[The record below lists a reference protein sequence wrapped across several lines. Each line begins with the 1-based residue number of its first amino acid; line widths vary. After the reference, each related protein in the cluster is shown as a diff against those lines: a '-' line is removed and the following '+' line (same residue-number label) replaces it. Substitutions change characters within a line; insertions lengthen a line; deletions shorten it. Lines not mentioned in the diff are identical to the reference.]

1 MTLIGSF
8 NMKDYKNPK
17 KTPDKIEESFAYD
30 GGIGE
35 PDKNWQRNMEID
47 EHPTKEKEEDDS
59 EEKKIRPSLNSN
71 QGHKNSKI
79 EHIKGVKDITSKN
92 LPVAGAS
99 FCFKMIC
106 FTGIYP
112 PLDLHLRQAL

>member
-8 NMKDYKNPK
+8 NMKDYKDSK

-59 EEKKIRPSLNSN
+59 EEKKINDDSEVLGDAENTNHSLEIHERFLNEDDPIRAE
-71 QGHKNSKI
+71 KPFEI
-79 EHIKGVKDITSKN
+79 DPT
-92 LPVAGAS
+92 
-99 FCFKMIC
+99 
-106 FTGIYP
+106 
-112 PLDLHLRQAL
+112 LRDVDKW

>member
-8 NMKDYKNPK
+8 NMKDYKDPK

-59 EEKKIRPSLNSN
+59 EEKKINDDSEVLGDAENTNHSLESHERFLNEDDPIRAE
-71 QGHKNSKI
+71 KPFEI
-79 EHIKGVKDITSKN
+79 DPT
-92 LPVAGAS
+92 
-99 FCFKMIC
+99 
-106 FTGIYP
+106 
-112 PLDLHLRQAL
+112 LRDVDKW